1 MTDPLDPAG
10 VARVRLWLVE
20 AALLV
25 PFAASHGTET
35 QRCST
40 LVEVALASGATG
52 WGECPALSRPT
63 YTHEYAAGAWRLL
76 VDELVPAVLA
86 GRGGEIRGHPMARSA
101 VAAALWD
108 ARLREQGRSLADR
121 VAPGRLR
128 RVPRGA
134 VIGRQRVPEATIA
147 AVAAALEGG
156 VELVKLKVG
165 SPHDRQALVA
175 VRRAF
180 PDVQL
185 AADANGAFS
194 AVPLEELRW
203 IDDLH
208 LAYLEQPLAPGDLVG
223 HARLARALATPVAL
237 DESIDDLDDLATALE
252 LGAIEVLNVKA
263 ARLGGPHEAIA
274 VIDACAEAGVPAFVG
289 GMLELGVGRAL
300 GAALALRGGCT
311 LPTDLGPS
319 SAYVAEDVSDPVVV
333 DAQGRLVVPGGPGI
347 GVEVHL
353 QRLAAMSSEV
363 VELRP

>member
-1 MTDPLDPAG
+1 
-10 VARVRLWLVE
+10 
-20 AALLV
+20 
-25 PFAASHGTET
+25 
-35 QRCST
+35 
-40 LVEVALASGATG
+40 
-52 WGECPALSRPT
+52 
-63 YTHEYAAGAWRLL
+63 
-76 VDELVPAVLA
+76 
-86 GRGGEIRGHPMARSA
+86 MARSA

-134 VIGRQRVPEATIA
+134 VIGRQRVPEATVA

-252 LGAIEVLNVKA
+252 LGAVEVLNVKA

-300 GAALALRGGCT
+300 GAGLALRGGCT

-333 DAQGRLVVPGGPGI
+333 DAEGRLVVPGGPGI